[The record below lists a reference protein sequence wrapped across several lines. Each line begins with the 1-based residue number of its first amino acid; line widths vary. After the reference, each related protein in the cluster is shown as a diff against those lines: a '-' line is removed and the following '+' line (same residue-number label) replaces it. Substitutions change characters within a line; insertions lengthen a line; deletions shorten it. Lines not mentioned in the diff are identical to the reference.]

1 MTDFPKTIDKQ
12 TISALPK
19 VTFPGRI
26 FVIDTEDAAR
36 RAVDYLNTHVLVGV
50 DTETRPSF
58 RKGQSFKV
66 ALLQLST
73 ADVCFLFRLN
83 VIGLPDFLEDFLQND
98 VLKVGL
104 SLKDDFLMLRRRN
117 KKDARGELGGA
128 SGLCIS
134 FRHSGKEPAEDL
146 RPAFRRKDFKEP
158 AFVKLGGGCAFR
170 RAEGLCGYRCL
181 GVCAYLSVSGRIE
194 RKERNLEKSS
204 LCISFI

>member
-117 KKDARGELGGA
+117 KKDPRVGTGW
-128 SGLCIS
+128 S
-134 FRHSGKEPAEDL
+134 FRIMYLIS
-146 RPAFRRKDFKEP
+146 AFRKR
-158 AFVKLGGGCAFR
+158 ACR
-170 RAEGLCGYRCL
+170 RFTPCFSAKRFQRTS
-181 GVCAYLSVSGRIE
+181 VCQTGRRMCFPKGRRLMRLPMPGRVCVSF
-194 RKERNLEKSS
+194 
-204 LCISFI
+204 SFWKN

>member
-117 KKDARGELGGA
+117 KKDPRVGNWVELQ
-128 SGLCIS
+128 
-134 FRHSGKEPAEDL
+134 D
-146 RPAFRRKDFKEP
+146 
-158 AFVKLGGGCAFR
+158 
-170 RAEGLCGYRCL
+170 Y
-181 GVCAYLSVSGRIE
+181 VSHFGIQ
-194 RKERNLEKSS
+194 EKS
-204 LCISFI
+204 LQKIYALLFGKKISKNQRLSNWEADVLSEGQKAYAATDAWACVRIFQFLEELKGKKEI

>member
-117 KKDARGELGGA
+117 KKDPRVGNWVELQ
-128 SGLCIS
+128 
-134 FRHSGKEPAEDL
+134 D
-146 RPAFRRKDFKEP
+146 
-158 AFVKLGGGCAFR
+158 
-170 RAEGLCGYRCL
+170 Y
-181 GVCAYLSVSGRIE
+181 VSHFGIQ
-194 RKERNLEKSS
+194 EKS
-204 LCISFI
+204 LQKIYALLFGEKISKNQRLSNWEADVLSEGQKAYAATDALACVRIFQFLEELKGKKEI